1 MTELQSNPPV
11 QGSENVG
18 EISQVISLTRAIIT
32 SISVFVLLMILPV
45 GTLYVIPK
53 FKIIFTDML
62 GEGEGL
68 PEFTLLVL
76 NISDIF
82 SNNLI
87 VSLPIFL
94 VFAVIC
100 AGFLGFQQMFLPRN
114 ICKLLSTLFVIIYL
128 GIFGAGVIAMFLPLI
143 KMMDKL
149 GQ

>member
-32 SISVFVLLMILPV
+32 SISVFVLLMVLPV

-53 FKIIFTDML
+53 FKTIFADML
-62 GEGEGL
+62 GEGESL

-87 VSLPIFL
+87 ISLPVFL
-94 VFAVIC
+94 VFAIC

-114 ICKLLSTLFVIIYL
+114 ICKLLSTLSVILYL
-128 GIFGAGVIAMFLPLI
+128 GIIGAGVIAMFLPLI

-149 GQ
+149 GS

>member
-53 FKIIFTDML
+53 FKTIFADML
-62 GEGEGL
+62 GEGESL
-68 PEFTLLVL
+68 PEFT
-76 NISDIF
+76 DIF
-82 SNNLI
+82 SDHLI
-87 VSLPIFL
+87 ISLPVFL

-114 ICKLLSTLFVIIYL
+114 ICKLLSTLSVILYL
-128 GIFGAGVIAMFLPLI
+128 GIIGAGVIAMFLPLI

-149 GQ
+149 GP

>member
-11 QGSENVG
+11 QGSENIG
-18 EISQVISLTRAIIT
+18 EISQDISLVRAILT
-32 SISVFVLLMILPV
+32 SISVFVLLMFLPG

-53 FKIIFTDML
+53 FKTIFADML
-62 GEGEGL
+62 GPGEGL
-68 PEFTLLVL
+68 PGFTELILT
-76 NISDIF
+76 ISDIF
-82 SNNLI
+82 SNHLI

-114 ICKLLSTLFVIIYL
+114 ICKLLSSLFVIL
-128 GIFGAGVIAMFLPLI
+128 CFGIIGAGVIAMFLPLI